1 MLAVW
6 AVASFLICALGY
18 MLSLHWRY
26 HVFIHEYS
34 LSLIIGISAIYC
46 DVLWLMRTSKLCRVE
61 LPRLTKLLPTDEA
74 RSRCMA
80 GAIKLIYGRRRLAL
94 FAVASVVL
102 GEGTFLWLGIRMP
115 SIRMKIAALLG
126 IGVAFALLGAVIAVA
141 SGFWRWLYDFGR
153 ERPRIIVFH
162 PDRMGG
168 MLPISEVTDWII
180 VMGSVLLALYS
191 AGAHYSPYAHSELRL
206 YSYSWVV
213 LAVALLSA
221 AIFIPA
227 YSVHRCL
234 KDAQRE
240 LEERVEE
247 QQERLFNLLGSG
259 LGGPQLDLER
269 AVVTLYALSEI
280 IQKLDLWPYRQL
292 SIRIVAAVAIQLV
305 LPITHILRP

>member
-1 MLAVW
+1 M
-6 AVASFLICALGY
+6 G
-18 MLSLHWRY
+18 
-26 HVFIHEYS
+26 
-34 LSLIIGISAIYC
+34 
-46 DVLWLMRTSKLCRVE
+46 
-61 LPRLTKLLPTDEA
+61 
-74 RSRCMA
+74 
-80 GAIKLIYGRRRLAL
+80 GAAKLIYGRVRIAL
-94 FAVASVVL
+94 FAIASVAL

-115 SIRMKIAALLG
+115 SVRMKIAALLA
-126 IGVAFALLGAVIAVA
+126 ISIAFTLLGVVIAVA
-141 SGFWRWLYDFGR
+141 TGFWRWLYAFGR

-168 MLPISEVTDWII
+168 LLPVSEVTDWIV

-213 LAVALLSA
+213 LAVALLLA

-240 LEERVEE
+240 LEERVSE
-247 QQERLFNLLGSG
+247 QHERLVSLFESG
-259 LGGPQLDLER
+259 VEGGQFELER
-269 AVVTLYALSEI
+269 AIVALFALSEI

-292 SIRIVAAVAIQLV
+292 SIRVVAAVAIQLV
-305 LPITHILRP
+305 FPIASMFRA